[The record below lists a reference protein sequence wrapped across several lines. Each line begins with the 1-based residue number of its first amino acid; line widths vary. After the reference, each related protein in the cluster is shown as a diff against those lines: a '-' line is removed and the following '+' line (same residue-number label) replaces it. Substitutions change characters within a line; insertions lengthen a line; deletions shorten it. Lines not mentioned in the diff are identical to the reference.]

1 MFSFGSGTSCA
12 PLKGELII
20 PTLFS
25 SPLFDLKKAFDAVDH
40 SSCYPNWL
48 RFYFIILLI
57 WGIVDEMIEGDCSH
71 CQRPHVVP
79 VDPDSCQSEKIWEY

>member
-40 SSCYPNWL
+40 NNCYPN
-48 RFYFIILLI
+48 
-57 WGIVDEMIEGDCSH
+57 
-71 CQRPHVVP
+71 
-79 VDPDSCQSEKIWEY
+79 